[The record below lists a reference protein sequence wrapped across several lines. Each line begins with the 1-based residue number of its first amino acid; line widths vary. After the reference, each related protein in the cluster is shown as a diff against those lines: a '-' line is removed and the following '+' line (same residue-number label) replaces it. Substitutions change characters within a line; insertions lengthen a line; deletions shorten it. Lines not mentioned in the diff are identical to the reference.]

1 MSTKCG
7 DDPGVDSTDI
17 GDQNLICKCLGAL
30 EVSAVYDL
38 VAQRFLDI
46 LKSIRSSF
54 DIPTSENRQQKFN
67 TKEDVSS
74 TYERP
79 YPTRS
84 EIPSKLTLYILEI
97 FRHPFGGESEVIG
110 HDDYVLSRFFPDHW
124 RFLVPEPSPG
134 IGMKDLR
141 SPGPGSGR
149 PTDRRNKQ
157 DSRGNRS
164 PPFRTKEE
172 YEAFFRRIS

>member
-7 DDPGVDSTDI
+7 DDPSMESTDI

-30 EVSAVYDL
+30 EVSAVYDI

-46 LKSIRSSF
+46 LNSIRSSF
-54 DIPTSENRQQKFN
+54 ALPSANRQQKFN

-74 TYERP
+74 TYEKP
-79 YPTRS
+79 YPTRADT
-84 EIPSKLTLYILEI
+84 PSKLTLYILDI

-134 IGMKDLR
+134 IGLKDPG
-141 SPGPGSGR
+141 SPGPGSR
-149 PTDRRNKQ
+149 PPTDRRNKQ
-157 DSRGNRS
+157 DSRENRS